1 MLTILLDN
9 SSRGT
14 IAGLSPNVL
23 TLNASSLFV
32 FKAIQSAFVEPP
44 SAINIM
50 LRFILPKYIT
60 TSDDIQQLSKT
71 QSFSIKKIF

>member
-1 MLTILLDN
+1 
-9 SSRGT
+9 
-14 IAGLSPNVL
+14 
-23 TLNASSLFV
+23 
-32 FKAIQSAFVEPP
+32 
-44 SAINIM
+44 M